1 MTQVVS
7 PFASKLL
14 RAARSITERPGPPRF
29 EFSSK
34 QKQIAR
40 HLARD
45 GFSYEEIRCAMGID
59 LHPNI
64 FRRKLNEIN
73 IKASP
78 RGANTAA
85 YYRGTP

>member
-7 PFASKLL
+7 PFSSRLL
-14 RAARSITERPGPPRF
+14 RAARSITDRPGRPRF

-45 GFSYEEIRCAMGID
+45 GFSYEEIRRAMGID
-59 LHPNI
+59 LHPNV

-78 RGANTAA
+78 RRADTAS
-85 YYRGTP
+85 YYRGAS